1 MNVIAKRLLI
11 LLILN
16 LHMPANAQELLTK
29 VNGGASWQ
37 LPEINGNTSFAS
49 NNFKASTANSY
60 LMGTD
65 DYLLFVNSSDA
76 SASIEL
82 PDPTKCQGRMYL
94 FIKTTSSNSLIFSNY
109 SIKVSPNSSKST
121 FNGNNIKL
129 SIVSDGTDWWQ
140 LEG

>member
-1 MNVIAKRLLI
+1 
-11 LLILN
+11 
-16 LHMPANAQELLTK
+16 
-29 VNGGASWQ
+29 
-37 LPEINGNTSFAS
+37 
-49 NNFKASTANSY
+49 
-60 LMGTD
+60 
-65 DYLLFVNSSDA
+65 
-76 SASIEL
+76 
-82 PDPTKCQGRMYL
+82 MYL